1 MLDKWP
7 WWLQV
12 LVGVLLTLAGIEGL
26 AEDDQ
31 VWGLLLSLVV
41 TAAGLSNIGYGI
53 QRKRQ

>member
-7 WWLQV
+7 WWLHL

-31 VWGLLLSLVV
+31 AWGLLLSLVV
-41 TAAGLSNIGYGI
+41 TAAGLSNIGYAI